1 MISNPNKFCM
11 KIGHPSIY
19 LITTNCLMESKGES
33 QLKAVL
39 TLCQDKK
46 GTALSIG
53 SLLFTSISLEQFS
66 HVQQNSIAR
75 SEKICTQGCYH
86 ERFQKLPFPPLSSSR
101 WEHPAFSGSGHEK
114 HLKDEKCAS
123 SVDRT
128 RLPCQNS

>member
-1 MISNPNKFCM
+1 
-11 KIGHPSIY
+11 
-19 LITTNCLMESKGES
+19 MESKGES
-33 QLKAVL
+33 QLKAAL

-46 GTALSIG
+46 GAVLSIR

-66 HVQQNSIAR
+66 HVQQNSIAI
-75 SEKICTQGCYH
+75 SEKIAPKAATMKDFRSC
-86 ERFQKLPFPPLSSSR
+86 LFPPLSSSR

-114 HLKDEKCAS
+114 QLKDEKCAS